1 VHFSEFA
8 YTNLSADPATD
19 QEW

>member
-8 YTNLSADPATD
+8 CTNLSADPATD